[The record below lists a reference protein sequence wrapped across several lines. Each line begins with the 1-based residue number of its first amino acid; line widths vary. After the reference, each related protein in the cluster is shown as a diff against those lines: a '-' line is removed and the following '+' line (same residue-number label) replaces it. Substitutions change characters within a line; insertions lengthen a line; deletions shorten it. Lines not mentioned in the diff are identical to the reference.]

1 MKAEVRLGIAQNE
14 RFNFLERKISVYFQV
29 CLKCLF
35 AQVDRV
41 SAKGR
46 EGHKVMFKS
55 RSQYEKLIPNP
66 LGAIKWSSTL
76 KQLFV

>member
-41 SAKGR
+41 SAKGH

-55 RSQYEKLIPNP
+55 PIRNMRS
-66 LGAIKWSSTL
+66 
-76 KQLFV
+76 